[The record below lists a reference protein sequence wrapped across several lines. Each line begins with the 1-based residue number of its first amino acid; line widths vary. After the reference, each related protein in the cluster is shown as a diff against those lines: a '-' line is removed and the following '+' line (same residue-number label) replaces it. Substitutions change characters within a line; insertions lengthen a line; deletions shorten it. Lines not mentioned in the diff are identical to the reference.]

1 MSQQSIQQL
10 IRSNVSIPTLPEVVL
25 RIREVMNDPDAGTA
39 EIGAMVAEDAP
50 LAAKVLRIANSAY
63 YGLSGECVSTEH
75 ASTVLGLR
83 VLQNIVTQAAVIQC
97 FDHLEDSEDFKIR
110 DLWEHASF
118 TGHLSARL
126 AEHARTIGALTPS
139 ELYVCGLLHDVGKVV
154 LLDGLGSRYLDL
166 VSRSRQEGTPLF
178 KLEKEDLGFAH
189 TDVGAVVAKRW
200 DLPEQVAR
208 AIHHHHGPRRVVAA
222 DPIVSIVAH
231 ANLLAHRIQE
241 DAEAEAASV
250 FDDPT
255 KDLLGLT
262 HGDIQQVVEWGVE
275 NKDIGL

>member
-10 IRSNVSIPTLPEVVL
+10 IRSNLSIPTLPEVVL
-25 RIREVMNDPDAGTA
+25 RIRQVMDDPDAGTA

-83 VLQNIVTQAAVIQC
+83 ILKNIVTQAAVIQC
-97 FDHLEDSEDFKIR
+97 FDHLEDSEDFKIK

-126 AEHARTIGALTPS
+126 AERARTIGILTPS

-154 LLDGLGSRYLDL
+154 LLDGLGSQYLAL
-166 VSRSRQEGTPLF
+166 FARARNEGTPLY
-178 KLEKEDLGFAH
+178 KLEKEELGFAH

-200 DLPEQVAR
+200 DLPDQVAR
-208 AIHHHHGPRRVVAA
+208 AIQHHHGPRRMVAA

-231 ANLLAHRIQE
+231 ANLLAHRIQSE
-241 DAEAEAASV
+241 TEVEPESI

-255 KDLLGLT
+255 QDLLGLT
-262 HGDIQQVVEWGVE
+262 RSDILEVVEWGTE
-275 NKDIGL
+275 NMHIGL

>member
-10 IRSNVSIPTLPEVVL
+10 IRSNLSIPTLPEVVL
-25 RIREVMNDPDAGTA
+25 RIREVMDDPDAGTA
-39 EIGAMVAEDAP
+39 EIGAMVSEDAP

-83 VLQNIVTQAAVIQC
+83 VLKNIVTQAAVIQC

-126 AEHARTIGALTPS
+126 AERARTIGILTPS

-154 LLDGLGSRYLDL
+154 LLDGLGSQYLGL
-166 VSRSRQEGTPLF
+166 VSRSRKEGTPLY
-178 KLEKEDLGFAH
+178 KLEKEELGFAH

-208 AIHHHHGPRRVVAA
+208 AIQHHHGPRRMVAA

-231 ANLLAHRIQE
+231 ANLLAHRIHSDAEE
-241 DAEAEAASV
+241 DAAAI

-255 KDLLGLT
+255 KDLLGIT
-262 HGDIQQVVEWGVE
+262 HGDIQEVVDWGTE
-275 NKDIGL
+275 NKSIGL